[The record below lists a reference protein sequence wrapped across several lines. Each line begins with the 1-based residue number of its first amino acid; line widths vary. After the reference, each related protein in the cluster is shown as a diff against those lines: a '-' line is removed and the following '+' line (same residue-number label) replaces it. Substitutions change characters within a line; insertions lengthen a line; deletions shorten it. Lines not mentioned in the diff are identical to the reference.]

1 MISVSD
7 RQLRIVTAAA
17 NLLPVEARGTFL
29 RRVVAELRGR
39 PDFNDSDVE
48 KVVRAAALLNQSAA
62 GSLKHRT

>member
-39 PDFNDSDVE
+39 QDFDDSDVE
-48 KVVRAAALLNQSAA
+48 KVVRAAALLDQSAA
-62 GSLKHRT
+62 

>member
-17 NLLPVEARGTFL
+17 DQLPVEARGTFL

-39 PDFNDSDVE
+39 QDFDDSDVE
-48 KVVRAAALLNQSAA
+48 KVVRAAALLDQSAA
-62 GSLKHRT
+62 

>member
-17 NLLPVEARGTFL
+17 DLLPVEARGTFL

-39 PDFNDSDVE
+39 QDFDDSDVE
-48 KVVRAAALLNQSAA
+48 KVVRAALLDQSAGA
-62 GSLKHRT
+62 SGSDFPA